1 MTKEQKTVYPDS
13 KAEYERLSFALQAA
27 EIGTWHFD
35 PVNQLVTWDDYTKKL
50 FGATGDGF
58 IPFDQVVEHIHPG
71 DQSQVVEAVRW
82 SLNSV
87 SNGHFRVD
95 FRVVDAGSD
104 HLRWL
109 RCEGRAFLDE
119 QGRAYRF
126 SGMAQNITEIVHI
139 QDQFKTSERLAKLA
153 LEGSNTGWFSVRL
166 ADDHLDYSPLLAK
179 IMTGTDST
187 LLSRAFFIEH
197 LHPED
202 LAIRDAA
209 YQVALK
215 TGKLQYE
222 ARFIWADGSIHW
234 VRVLGTY
241 YYDTAEKPSIF
252 YGTAREITD
261 EITAQLQLK
270 VREASLR
277 GAIELA
283 ELATWSMDI
292 DTGVFTYSER
302 FMHWLGFS
310 SATKQI
316 DEAFNPLPNDVKQS
330 VTTAIAAAIKPGSS
344 GFYQN
349 EHPIINRLTG
359 QVRIIHAQGQ
369 VFYDLDGKPAVLSG
383 TAQDVTAQRNIQLAL
398 EKQVEERTEEL
409 KSANEE
415 LATINE
421 ELAATNEELAASNEE
436 LIESNQLL
444 SRSNENLEKFA
455 YVASHDLQEPLRKIQ
470 QFSDLL
476 RIQYG
481 NTSSK
486 EELAYLERIQTAARR
501 MSTLIRDL
509 LSFSR
514 ISTRTETIKQVSL
527 DRIINLVLTN
537 LELLIQET
545 AAVIQIDPMPTVVGD
560 PTQLEQLFQNLLHNA
575 LKFRRPDVSPQI
587 QVTADTVQAVD
598 LPLKIKPTRS
608 ARTYHRI
615 DVSDNGIGFDEKYL
629 DRIFQVF
636 QRLHSQSEFAGTGI
650 GLAICE
656 KVVLN
661 HGGFITATSQANKG
675 TTFHIYLPVA

>member
-13 KAEYERLSFALQAA
+13 KAEYERLSFALHAA

-35 PVNQLVTWDDYTKKL
+35 PVNKLVTWDDYTKRL

-58 IPFDQVVEHIHPG
+58 LPYDQVLAHVHADDHSEVI
-71 DQSQVVEAVRW
+71 EAVRL
-82 SLNSV
+82 SLNPA
-87 SNGHFRVD
+87 SNGYFKVD
-95 FRVVDAGSD
+95 FRIMDAGSD
-104 HLRWL
+104 QPCWV
-109 RCEGRAFLDE
+109 RCRGRAFLDE
-119 QGRAYRF
+119 QGRAARF
-126 SGMAQNITEIVHI
+126 SGTAQNITEIVHL
-139 QDQFKTSERLAKLA
+139 QEQFKTSERLAKLA
-153 LEGSNTGWFSVRL
+153 LEGSSTGWFSVRL
-166 ADDHLDYSPLLAK
+166 ADDHLEYSPLLAK

-197 LHPED
+197 LHPDD
-202 LAIRDAA
+202 LAIRHEA
-209 YQVALK
+209 YQVAAK

-222 ARFIWADGSIHW
+222 ARFIWPDGSIHW

-241 YYDTAEKPSIF
+241 DHDAAGKPSIF

-283 ELATWSMDI
+283 QLATWSMNI
-292 DTGVFTYSER
+292 DTGVFTYSDR
-302 FMHWLGFS
+302 FMHWLGFTN
-310 SATKQI
+310 ATKQI
-316 DEAFNPLPNDVKQS
+316 DEAFNPLPDDVRQS
-330 VTTAIAAAIKPGSS
+330 VATAIAAAIKPGSS
-344 GFYQN
+344 GFYRN

-369 VFYDLDGKPAVLSG
+369 VFYDLDGKPTVLSG

-481 NTSSK
+481 NDSSK

-514 ISTRTETIKQVSL
+514 ISTRKETVKQVSL
-527 DRIINLVLTN
+527 DRIINLVLTD
-537 LELLIQET
+537 LELIIQET
-545 AAVIQIDPMPTVVGD
+545 SAVIQVDPMPTVFGD
-560 PTQLEQLFQNLLHNA
+560 PTQLQQLFQNLLHNA
-575 LKFRRPDVSPQI
+575 LKFRRPDVAPRI
-587 QVTADTVQAVD
+587 QVTAATIKAAD
-598 LPLKIKPTRS
+598 LSLKIKPSRS

-615 DVSDNGIGFDEKYL
+615 DITDNGIGFDEKYL

-675 TTFHIYLPVA
+675 TTFHIYLPVS

>member
-1 MTKEQKTVYPDS
+1 MTEEQKSFYPDS
-13 KAEYERLSFALQAA
+13 RAENERLSFAIQAA
-27 EIGTWHFD
+27 EIGTWEVD
-35 PVNQLVTWDDYTKKL
+35 PVDQLMRWDDYTRLL
-50 FGATGDGF
+50 FGATQTGLL
-58 IPFDQVVEHIHPG
+58 PYDQALQYIHP
-71 DQSQVVEAVRW
+71 DDHAQVIEAVGW
-82 SLNSV
+82 SLNPA
-87 SNGHFRVD
+87 SNGRLKID
-95 FRVVDAGSD
+95 FRIIDSNSQ
-104 HLRWL
+104 LRWL
-109 RCEGRAFLDE
+109 RCQGKAFFNE
-119 QGRAYRF
+119 QGEAFRL
-126 SGMAQNITEIVHI
+126 SGTAQNITEIVHL
-139 QDQFKTSERLAKLA
+139 QDQFKSSERLAKLA

-179 IMTGTDST
+179 IMTGEEKSR
-187 LLSRAFFIEH
+187 LNRAFFIEH
-197 LHPED
+197 IHPED
-202 LAIRDAA
+202 LPIRDAA
-209 YQVALK
+209 YEVAAK

-222 ARFIWADGSIHW
+222 ARFIWKDGSIHW

-241 YYDTAEKPSIF
+241 DYDTDETPGIF
-252 YGTAREITD
+252 YGTAREVTD

-270 VREASLR
+270 VRETSLL

-283 ELATWSMDI
+283 ELATWSMDVE
-292 DTGVFTYSER
+292 TGVFTYSQR
-302 FMHWLGFS
+302 FMDWLGFS
-310 SATKQI
+310 NATKQL
-316 DEAFNPLPNDVKQS
+316 DEAFNPLPDEVRQS
-330 VTTAIAAAIKPGSS
+330 VAAAIAATLKPGSS
-344 GFYQN
+344 GVYRN

-369 VFYDLDGKPAVLSG
+369 VFYNLDGKPRVLSG
-383 TAQDVTAQRNIQLAL
+383 TARDVTAQRNLQLAL

-409 KSANEE
+409 KSANED

-436 LIESNQLL
+436 LTESNQLL

-486 EELAYLERIQTAARR
+486 EELTYLERIQSAARR

-514 ISTRTETIKQVSL
+514 ISTRQETIKRVSL
-527 DRIINLVLTN
+527 DRILSLVLTD
-537 LELLIQET
+537 LELLIEET
-545 AAVIQIDPMPTVVGD
+545 GAVIQIGPLPTLSGD

-575 LKFRRPDVSPQI
+575 LKFRQPDVTPQV
-587 QVTADTVQAVD
+587 QVKSDTVEAAD

-615 DVSDNGIGFDEKYL
+615 DVADNGIGFDEKYL

-636 QRLHSQSEFAGTGI
+636 QRLHSQREFAGTGI

-661 HGGFITATSQANKG
+661 HGGFITATSQANRG
-675 TTFHIYLPVA
+675 TTFHIYLPAA